1 MTNVIPSLCPSVLR
15 RKDCPFAR
23 KQKQQQISSNVS
35 DFIRFWWVSGR
46 LCRDGAP
53 QGISTIVFACATFI
67 LAFAAPRA
75 SDQQA
80 VLSLGYLV
88 YGSGRVS
95 LSTNCQTR
103 RSKTQI
109 NLTSFIQPLLIY
121 SMLFSNIGK
130 RLGTHNIMGYLS
142 EAACFLLVASG
153 YSILKGKKEQNA
165 TEITTYHSHST
176 VLHT

>member
-1 MTNVIPSLCPSVLR
+1 MSYLPFVLQYYVGRIVLLQENRSNNKSLQMFQTLYAFGGCL
-15 RKDCPFAR
+15 A
-23 KQKQQQISSNVS
+23 NYA
-35 DFIRFWWVSGR
+35 GMG
-46 LCRDGAP
+46 LA

-121 SMLFSNIGK
+121 SMLFSNVGK
-130 RLGTHNIMGYLS
+130 R
-142 EAACFLLVASG
+142 FG
-153 YSILKGKKEQNA
+153 YSQHYG
-165 TEITTYHSHST
+165 
-176 VLHT
+176 VLVGDCLLPSCCIWL